1 MGHYRGHCGVI
12 RRHTPDRHGFESL
25 WERGGEEKQGD
36 RTNTDGRKKGITLR
50 EISKFNTQFECVVF
64 LDT

>member
-1 MGHYRGHCGVI
+1 
-12 RRHTPDRHGFESL
+12 L

-36 RTNTDGRKKGITLR
+36 KTNTDGRKKGITLR